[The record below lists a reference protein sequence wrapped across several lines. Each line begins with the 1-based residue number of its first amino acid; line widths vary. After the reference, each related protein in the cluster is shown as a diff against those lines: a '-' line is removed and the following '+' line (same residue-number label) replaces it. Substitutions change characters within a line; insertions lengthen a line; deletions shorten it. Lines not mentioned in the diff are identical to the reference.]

1 LPIVNTLSKALP
13 KLASLG
19 RTLLDITMKRLLAS
33 LAAFLFFLFGSSFA
47 TAASTTP
54 STIEV
59 NDELKLTL
67 EVTDNQLMAFFADAT
82 GTEDTSSVDSI
93 IFVVDDT
100 GHRHDKWRA
109 VLRLADNDRYTSP
122 RRLYPPYKFR
132 ARLII
137 RFTDGE
143 TVSLP
148 NLKLDLQKN

>member
-1 LPIVNTLSKALP
+1 
-13 KLASLG
+13 
-19 RTLLDITMKRLLAS
+19 MKRLLAS

-67 EVTDNQLMAFFADAT
+67 EVTDNQLMAFFADTT